1 MIFNLLGQ
9 KELIIGENKYTS
21 PEYEAEFKAIKD
33 ENEITHNTHLDV
45 VFYSENKTELHAI
58 EAKMMEWINSPKNLS
73 PAYLKEEMYV
83 DDNKKSSEFIQFFNS
98 LIKKEK
104 QYADCRFAHK
114 TERYDAIQMTIHI
127 LALYNYICKGK
138 NKSVKKV
145 LLHNIVWKYEC
156 EDYKTEE
163 REAQDFIKKANEVF
177 SPLFEELGVSFK
189 VEYETFQD
197 FKNRID
203 FLENTARLQYLKRYE
218 I

>member
-1 MIFNLLGQ
+1 
-9 KELIIGENKYTS
+9 
-21 PEYEAEFKAIKD
+21 
-33 ENEITHNTHLDV
+33 
-45 VFYSENKTELHAI
+45 
-58 EAKMMEWINSPKNLS
+58 
-73 PAYLKEEMYV
+73 
-83 DDNKKSSEFIQFFNS
+83 
-98 LIKKEK
+98 
-104 QYADCRFAHK
+104 
-114 TERYDAIQMTIHI
+114 
-127 LALYNYICKGK
+127 GK